1 MGAMIATLV
10 YVLRLAGPLNL
21 TNLTHLLVLTGRGSC
36 GGVTLRA
43 PPQAQTQTAALTP
56 RSRNRGPGGV
66 SPPYSSCYF
75 FSLLHP
81 WLSSVLYFTNSLRIT
96 PGSFCF
102 SLETSVE
109 S

>member
-36 GGVTLRA
+36 GGFTLRA

-56 RSRNRGPGGV
+56 RSRNRGPGLVLAPGLARGAGELFNQQWRWGAWCGQP
-66 SPPYSSCYF
+66 SG
-75 FSLLHP
+75 LL
-81 WLSSVLYFTNSLRIT
+81 ST
-96 PGSFCF
+96 P
-102 SLETSVE
+102 
-109 S
+109 